1 MIGFSM
7 TTSVAISAP
16 VEIIDTAKAGLLGKA
31 RANVGT
37 MIVSSMFA
45 GAMIAMGF
53 IFFVTSQVGWADFPT
68 GLAKVLGGVVFSTGL
83 GLVIIT
89 GADLFTSTSMTTF
102 LVKEKA
108 LSVAEMLRHWGI
120 VYLANML
127 GAFLMAL
134 LVFFSGAATQSKGA
148 WGAVVINAALNK
160 VHHSFTEAVFL
171 GILCNMLVCLAV
183 WLAFAGKT
191 VADKILAVAFP
202 IGLFVAS
209 GFEHSVANMFL
220 IPLGLLLKGQAD
232 PAVMGAMA
240 GKSMDSLTIS
250 SYLVD
255 NLLPVTIGN
264 IIGGSIIALGM
275 AYWHRNRPSLQQS

>member
-1 MIGFSM
+1 M
-7 TTSVAISAP
+7 TATTTISTP
-16 VEIIDTAKAGLLGKA
+16 VEIIDTAKAGLLAKS
-31 RANVGT
+31 RANLGT
-37 MIVSSMFA
+37 MVVSSMFA
-45 GAMIAMGF
+45 GAMIGMGF
-53 IFFVTSQVGWADFPT
+53 IFFITSQVGWTDFPT

-102 LVKEKA
+102 IVKEKGMT
-108 LSVAEMLRHWGI
+108 VGQMLRHWGI
-120 VYLANML
+120 VYFSNMA
-127 GAFLMAL
+127 GAFIMAL
-134 LVFFSGAATQSKGA
+134 IVFFSGAAHQYKGA
-148 WGAVVINAALNK
+148 WGAVVINASLSK
-160 VHHSFTEAVFL
+160 TSHTFVECIFL

-209 GFEHSVANMFL
+209 GFEHSVANMFM

-232 PAVMGAMA
+232 PVVMEAMA
-240 GKSMDSLTIS
+240 GKDLSGLTVY
-250 SYLVD
+250 SYLVG

-275 AYWHRNRPSLQQS
+275 AYWHRNRASLQEQ